1 MVMINEAVV
10 DSSVIIA
17 RYAAEEHSEWAAQKM
32 SEHYYFHV
40 LDLNY
45 YEVANALKY
54 KISGKFTSKDA
65 HAAWLEASKL
75 MNLFAL
81 HSFSE
86 VIDDALTL
94 ASKLNISVYDA
105 AFVSLADS
113 LNMRFLTLDR
123 KLAKKLEDTKYYRLL
138 ECPTK

>member
-17 RYAAEEHSEWAAQKM
+17 RYAAEEQSEWARQKM
-32 SEHYYFHV
+32 AEYAYFHV

-54 KISGKFTSKDA
+54 KISGSFTSKDA
-65 HAAWLEASKL
+65 HAAWLEALKL

-86 VIDDALTL
+86 VIDDALTVAL
-94 ASKLNISVYDA
+94 KLNISVYDA
-105 AFVSLADS
+105 AFVSLADR
-113 LNMRFLTLDR
+113 LGMRFLTLDE
-123 KLAKKLEDTKYYRLL
+123 KLAKKLAETKYYRLV
-138 ECPTK
+138 EFPNR